1 MGSPMERVE
10 LDTQVAIVGAGP
22 AGLAAAIELGS
33 RGIAC
38 VLLERT
44 ERGGYAPRAKTT
56 HTRAREHMRRWGIA
70 FRGRLSQQCQLRH
83 QTWRQDDQAIPQCAA
98 MFARAR

>member
-1 MGSPMERVE
+1 MGSSMERVE

-44 ERGGYAPRAKTT
+44 ERGGYAPRQDHAHPRSRTYAPLGYR
-56 HTRAREHMRRWGIA
+56 RAAG
-70 FRGRLSQQCQLRH
+70 G
-83 QTWRQDDQAIPQCAA
+83 
-98 MFARAR
+98 